1 MIDYTCTYEGKTIH
15 SLLEIVETSENYSI
29 LSIKNAFYEFK
40 LFLWH
45 SYESYWMA
53 IPEYEISCKLDYP
66 THETVNFKTIH
77 KVTNDE
83 DLSKT
88 IAQAI
93 CGYYQSKKNV
103 VDIEKYISSLNGQIN
118 SYKVSVVLYDPL
130 IKMYHLLY
138 LINKEKDECTMLTI
152 SSDMTYYNISVP
164 FISQLNMYYDHCDI
178 ETSSIYLNKDIEKI
192 RKECSNR

>member
-1 MIDYTCTYEGKTIH
+1 MIDYTCTYEGKTIR
-15 SLLEIVETSENYSI
+15 SQLEVIEITENYSI
-29 LSIKNAFYEFK
+29 LSIKNTFYEFK

-45 SYESYWMA
+45 SSEKYWMA

-66 THETVNFKTIH
+66 THELSNLETIL

-83 DLSKT
+83 KFSET

-93 CGYYQSKKNV
+93 CSYYQNKEDV
-103 VDIEKYISSLNGQIN
+103 VDIEGYISNLKGQIN
-118 SYKVSVVLYDPL
+118 SDKVSIVLYDPL
-130 IKMYHLLY
+130 IQMYHLLY
-138 LINKEKDECTMLTI
+138 LINKEADECTMLTI
-152 SSDMTYYNISVP
+152 STDKTYYNTSVP

-178 ETSSIYLNKDIEKI
+178 ENSSIYLNKDIKEI